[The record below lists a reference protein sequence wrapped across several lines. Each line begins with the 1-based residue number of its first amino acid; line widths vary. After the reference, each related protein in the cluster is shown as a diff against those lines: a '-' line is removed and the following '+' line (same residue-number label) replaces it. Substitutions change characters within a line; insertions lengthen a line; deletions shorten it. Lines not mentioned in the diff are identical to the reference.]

1 MVTGNAINANSA
13 GQVRYDGAGT
23 FTADTLT
30 NHATLVGGA
39 SNAITSILQGAGQ
52 VLIGTTALDPVAAS
66 LTAGSGISISSL
78 SGAITISAIGAGLAW
93 SVVTVDTSFVVNTG
107 TIANKAGLLT
117 MTLPASAV
125 IGDIIRIVGENTAL
139 GWKIAQNANQQIFFG
154 SQSTTLGVTGSLA
167 STAIRDS
174 IEMVC
179 TVAGASTVWTVLSS
193 VGNITIA

>member
-1 MVTGNAINANSA
+1 MVTGNAINANST

-23 FTADTLT
+23 FTADLLT
-30 NHATLVGGA
+30 QHATLVGGA
-39 SNAITSILQGAGQ
+39 SNAITSVLQGAGQ
-52 VLIGTTALDPVAAS
+52 VLIGTTASDPTAAT
-66 LTAGSGISISSL
+66 LTAGSGVSISSV
-78 SGAITISAIGAGLAW
+78 SGAITISAAGGGLAW
-93 SVVTVDTSFVVNTG
+93 SVVTADTSFTVNTG

-125 IGDIIRIVGENTAL
+125 VGDIIRITGENTAL
-139 GWKIAQNANQQIFFG
+139 GWKIAQNALQQIFFG
-154 SQSTTLGVTGSLA
+154 NQSTTAGVTGSLA

-174 IEMVC
+174 VEMVC